1 MVNYTENKK
10 YYVLFMSN
18 KKGLAISSSRNVL
31 EIFLFPL
38 WWIFPRTCYKVVKS
52 ESLQKKV
59 NKGKIMYPFILF
71 GIGSLFAKIIG
82 SIKLPSLYEISRIEA
97 LMVALMC
104 YALSS
109 LVLDYLFWMIQKK
122 GVILE
127 LDYESEQKV
136 KIKVELSIKNI
147 ITIFLIIV
155 FQYFFLSL
163 MASWLESPSIIDLI
177 NAIISGMI
185 IQLLNMFV
193 LSITYVS
200 LDNSLYYP
208 KQ

>member
-1 MVNYTENKK
+1 MKNNMGYAIFACKNKSIAIL
-10 YYVLFMSN
+10 VSNNLLERLLF
-18 KKGLAISSSRNVL
+18 A
-31 EIFLFPL
+31 F

-59 NKGKIMYPFILF
+59 NNGKTMYPFMLF
-71 GIGSLFAKIIG
+71 GIGRLFAKIIG

-104 YALSS
+104 YALGS
-109 LVLDYLFWMIQKK
+109 LALDYLFWMIQKK

-163 MASWLESPSIIDLI
+163 MASLLESPSIIDLI
-177 NAIISGMI
+177 IAISSGMI

>member
-1 MVNYTENKK
+1 MKNNMGYAIFACKNKSIAIL
-10 YYVLFMSN
+10 VSNNLLERLLF
-18 KKGLAISSSRNVL
+18 A
-31 EIFLFPL
+31 F

-59 NKGKIMYPFILF
+59 NNGKTMYPFMLF
-71 GIGSLFAKIIG
+71 GIGRLFSKIIG

-104 YALSS
+104 YALGS
-109 LVLDYLFWMIQKK
+109 LALDYLFWMIQKK

-163 MASWLESPSIIDLI
+163 MASLFESPSIIDLI
-177 NAIISGMI
+177 IAISSGMI

>member
-1 MVNYTENKK
+1 MKNNMGYAIFVCKNKSIAIL
-10 YYVLFMSN
+10 VSNNLLERLLF
-18 KKGLAISSSRNVL
+18 A
-31 EIFLFPL
+31 F

-59 NKGKIMYPFILF
+59 NNGKTMYPFMLF
-71 GIGSLFAKIIG
+71 GIGRLFAKIIG

-104 YALSS
+104 YALGS
-109 LVLDYLFWMIQKK
+109 LALDYLFWMIQKK

-163 MASWLESPSIIDLI
+163 MASLLESPSIIDLI
-177 NAIISGMI
+177 IAISSGMI

>member
-1 MVNYTENKK
+1 MKNNMGYAIFACKNKSIAIL
-10 YYVLFMSN
+10 VSNNLLERLLF
-18 KKGLAISSSRNVL
+18 A
-31 EIFLFPL
+31 F

-59 NKGKIMYPFILF
+59 NNGKTMYPFMLF
-71 GIGSLFAKIIG
+71 GIGRLFSKIIG
-82 SIKLPSLYEISRIEA
+82 SIKIPSLYEISRIEA

-104 YALSS
+104 YALGS
-109 LVLDYLFWMIQKK
+109 LALDYLFWMIQKK

-163 MASWLESPSIIDLI
+163 MASLLESPSIIDLI
-177 NAIISGMI
+177 IAISSGMI

>member
-1 MVNYTENKK
+1 MKNNMGYAIFACKNKSIAIL
-10 YYVLFMSN
+10 VSNNLLERLLF
-18 KKGLAISSSRNVL
+18 A
-31 EIFLFPL
+31 F

-59 NKGKIMYPFILF
+59 NNGKTMYPFMLF
-71 GIGSLFAKIIG
+71 GIGRLFSKIIG

-104 YALSS
+104 YALGS
-109 LVLDYLFWMIQKK
+109 LALDYLFWMIQKK

-163 MASWLESPSIIDLI
+163 MASLLESPSIIDLI
-177 NAIISGMI
+177 IAISSGMI